1 MMVRFLDSALR
12 APLEMTR
19 RRASLKMTGERFAT
33 LVISTKRS
41 ARRDLPVRS
50 GRWVLPALPCS
61 MGRFL
66 DSALRASLEMTE
78 GDAARQGEKSG
89 GSWAGRSWNGPQV
102 GRRQKSLP
110 ICVSVSAG
118 LNFAIAM
125 IGGLYYSS
133 GAMAPEG
140 QASAQV
146 PQSMQTLGSIT

>member
-1 MMVRFLDSALR
+1 MTEGHAAL
-12 APLEMTR
+12 ALTR
-19 RRASLKMTGERFAT
+19 ERFA
-33 LVISTKRS
+33 RN
-41 ARRDLPVRS
+41 D
-50 GRWVLPALPCS
+50 
-61 MGRFL
+61 
-66 DSALRASLEMTE
+66 
-78 GDAARQGEKSG
+78 
-89 GSWAGRSWNGPQV
+89 
-102 GRRQKSLP
+102 RRQKSLP

>member
-1 MMVRFLDSALR
+1 MFMACMSDPMFRFLD
-12 APLEMTR
+12 
-19 RRASLKMTGERFAT
+19 F
-33 LVISTKRS
+33 
-41 ARRDLPVRS
+41 
-50 GRWVLPALPCS
+50 
-61 MGRFL
+61 
-66 DSALRASLEMTE
+66 ALRASLEMTE
-78 GDAARQGEKSG
+78 SRAPLQMTGGDAARQGEQAAAEQD
-89 GSWAGRSWNGPQV
+89 GSWDGPQL
-102 GRRQKSLP
+102 GRWQKSLP